1 MAKTLGV
8 FLLLIIISVSLVSAR
23 AASVE
28 DFYKGKTIQFVVGGT
43 AGGGYDTYTRLIAR
57 HFPQYVPGK
66 PTTVVQNMPG
76 AAMLIAA
83 NYTYNSAPRDGT
95 VIRELVRPAYFA
107 AHDGQPGGAIRGTQ
121 VWLARYAD
129 SGCAGMHND

>member
-43 AGGGYDTYTRLIAR
+43 LSTFR
-57 HFPQYVPGK
+57 
-66 PTTVVQNMPG
+66 
-76 AAMLIAA
+76 A
-83 NYTYNSAPRDGT
+83 N
-95 VIRELVRPAYFA
+95 RPLSFKICLE
-107 AHDGQPGGAIRGTQ
+107 PP
-121 VWLARYAD
+121 
-129 SGCAGMHND
+129 C